1 MTGQDLPRL
10 VAPSVVCSA
19 APNTSSGPARPGVKH
34 SPLPACGRRGFTLI
48 ELLVVIAIIAILIA
62 LLVPA
67 VQKVRAAA
75 ARTQCLNNL
84 KQIGIACHS
93 ANDAYKRMPRF
104 HELGY
109 PSVGVFSPSNPRTFD
124 GTVHF
129 YLLPFLEQSNLMK
142 KWDGKSASNQWN
154 GPNQIPTP
162 ILYVCPSDPSM
173 TSNYISAGYAITSY
187 SFNGQVFAD
196 DCIAPTLGK
205 TFPDGTSNT
214 ALAFERYGLCG
225 PNGEVRTWGNAAGVS
240 QNAEVAYYSNKN
252 PGPSLKWV
260 TNNVKEIFQVQPAP
274 ASCIHSTK
282 DTSTPHETMCVL
294 MGDASTR
301 SASPS
306 VTLEVWRA
314 IITPAGGEPFGLD

>member
-1 MTGQDLPRL
+1 MPGQDLQRPN
-10 VAPSVVCSA
+10 APSALCSA
-19 APNTSSGPARPGVKH
+19 APTTPSSPARPSLKH
-34 SPLPACGRRGFTLI
+34 AALPLCGRRGFTLI

-93 ANDAYKRMPRF
+93 ANDAFKRMPRF
-104 HELGY
+104 HEKGY
-109 PSVGVFSPSNPRTFD
+109 PTVGAFSPTSPKDFD

-142 KWDGKSASNQWN
+142 KWNGTDRSNFHN
-154 GPNQIPTP
+154 GANQIPTP
-162 ILYVCPSDPSM
+162 IVYVCPSDPSM
-173 TSNYISAGYAITSY
+173 PSNYIIDGFAVTSY

-196 DCIAPTLGK
+196 DCIAPSLGR

-214 ALAFERYGLCG
+214 ALAFERYGVCG
-225 PNGEVRTWGNAAGVS
+225 PNGDVRTWGNAAGVS
-240 QNAEVAYYSNKN
+240 QNAEVAYYSAKN
-252 PGPSLKWV
+252 PGPSVKWV

-274 ASCIHSTK
+274 ANCIHSTK

>member
-1 MTGQDLPRL
+1 MSRQDLPRTNP
-10 VAPSVVCSA
+10 PSVLGA
-19 APNTSSGPARPGVKH
+19 TRPRVKH
-34 SPLPACGRRGFTLI
+34 RPLVSCAPRGFTLI

-84 KQIGIACHS
+84 KQIGIACHN
-93 ANDAYKRMPRF
+93 ANDVCKHMPRF

-109 PSVGVFSPSNPRTFD
+109 PTVAEFSPTNPRKFD

-129 YLLPFLEQSNLMK
+129 YLLPFLEQGNLMK
-142 KWDGKSASNQWN
+142 KWNGKSASNQWN
-154 GPNQIPTP
+154 GPNQIETP
-162 ILYVCPSDPSM
+162 IVYVCPSDPSLPQD
-173 TSNYISAGYAITSY
+173 YISQGFAVTSY

-196 DCIAPTLGK
+196 DCIKPSLGK

-214 ALAFERYGLCG
+214 ALAFERYGVCG
-225 PNGEVRTWGNAAGVS
+225 KNGEVRTWGNAAGVT
-240 QNAEVAYYSNKN
+240 QNAEVAYYANFN
-252 PGPSLKWV
+252 PGPSAAWV
-260 TNNVKEIFQVQPAP
+260 NKNVIAVFQVQPTP
-274 ASCIHSTK
+274 ANCIHSTH
-282 DTSTPHETMCVL
+282 DTSTPHESMNVL

-314 IITPAGGEPFGLD
+314 IITPAGGETLGLD

>member
-1 MTGQDLPRL
+1 MTGQNLPRPN
-10 VAPSVVCSA
+10 APSILGSSA
-19 APNTSSGPARPGVKH
+19 PTNCLCPARPRT
-34 SPLPACGRRGFTLI
+34 PLPPCGQRGFTLI

-93 ANDAYKRMPRF
+93 ANDAFKRMPRF
-104 HELGY
+104 HEKGY
-109 PSVGVFSPSNPRTFD
+109 PTVGVFSPKNPTEFD

-142 KWDGKSASNQWN
+142 KWDGKTASNQWN

-162 ILYVCPSDPSM
+162 IVYVCPSDPSM
-173 TSNYISAGYAITSY
+173 TSNYITAGYAISSY

-196 DCIAPTLGK
+196 DCIAPSLGK

-225 PNGEVRTWGNAAGVS
+225 PNGEVRTWGNAAGVT
-240 QNAEVAYYSNKN
+240 QNAEVAYYSAKN
-252 PGPSLKWV
+252 PGPSAKWV

-274 ASCIHSTK
+274 ANCIHSTR